1 MGAWEQLTPKV
12 NQEAEFWEIA
22 NDFGDPLEILREAIS
37 NAIDAK
43 ASWVRIHFFVEEIEG
58 ARTLVIEI
66 EDDGAGMI
74 RDVLA
79 QDFWGL
85 GFSKSRDDKEK
96 IGEKGHGTKI
106 YLRSER
112 IIVKTQTDTEANESI
127 CERPMRDLATRQA
140 HKPRIRA
147 IDKFQEHSGT
157 FIRIEDYNKSERS
170 TFVQDKVK
178 DYLLWFTKMGSVERM
193 FGVEKLADFR
203 VYLKCLNASAFEEIP
218 FGHPFPTPNSDIEK
232 LFTQYQADAGDWF
245 CKRYEW
251 NESLQELPD
260 VTFQAIISVEGDR
273 LKRSYNPMIRE
284 RVRGDSDKYKVAD
297 RYGIWLC
304 KDFIPIQQVNE
315 WISGFGTGSNSF
327 VLLHGFVNCQTLK
340 LTANRGSIAN
350 TDPKVT
356 TELQKAVQRLVAHV
370 DKDLN
375 QKGLYTLIQ
384 WQNESRTL
392 EQEKSEFDRRTKTIE
407 RRRTA
412 SLDDRLFLEPQNESE
427 LFGLLIAIYYLRP
440 NIFEF
445 EPLDYNTTRGI
456 DIIARNKTSSRVAD
470 SKFWYVELKYQLK
483 DTFNHAF
490 KNLRWI
496 VCWNFDKG
504 VGENSEFRAIEEND
518 VRRLRSHK
526 DSEGKTS
533 YFLDNPGAA
542 IKIQVIQF
550 EEFLK
555 EKLGMEFRAESA
567 P

>member
-1 MGAWEQLTPKV
+1 MPGRFCRHRQIPRR
-12 NQEAEFWEIA
+12 F
-22 NDFGDPLEILREAIS
+22 
-37 NAIDAK
+37 
-43 ASWVRIHFFVEEIEG
+43 
-58 ARTLVIEI
+58 
-66 EDDGAGMI
+66 
-74 RDVLA
+74 LA
-79 QDFWGL
+79 
-85 GFSKSRDDKEK
+85 
-96 IGEKGHGTKI
+96 
-106 YLRSER
+106 
-112 IIVKTQTDTEANESI
+112 V
-127 CERPMRDLATRQA
+127 
-140 HKPRIRA
+140 
-147 IDKFQEHSGT
+147 
-157 FIRIEDYNKSERS
+157 
-170 TFVQDKVK
+170 
-178 DYLLWFTKMGSVERM
+178 
-193 FGVEKLADFR
+193 
-203 VYLKCLNASAFEEIP
+203 
-218 FGHPFPTPNSDIEK
+218 
-232 LFTQYQADAGDWF
+232 
-245 CKRYEW
+245 
-251 NESLQELPD
+251 
-260 VTFQAIISVEGDR
+260 
-273 LKRSYNPMIRE
+273 
-284 RVRGDSDKYKVAD
+284 
-297 RYGIWLC
+297 
-304 KDFIPIQQVNE
+304 
-315 WISGFGTGSNSF
+315 
-327 VLLHGFVNCQTLK
+327 K

-567 P
+567 R